1 MAVKVSGRHQALRRM
16 NATDASSAQPMDIYA
31 RPQTMVRV
39 NRRRRLNLQ
48 IMGDAGPTVV
58 LAAGFPGVSLDW
70 ARVQPYAARFAR
82 TVSFDTAGLGF
93 SDPGP
98 MPRTADAIV
107 DDLRA
112 ALKAARFTP
121 PYVLVGHS
129 AGGLR
134 LRRYAERFPE
144 EAAGLVLV
152 DSVTDDWEHR
162 LTGGPN
168 PFMAEERRLFRRML
182 TLARAGA
189 LTPDTA
195 EYRQRVGLPN
205 PDLSPSVNAALHAMW
220 TRPSYLRAAISESL
234 HLGSQGRPA
243 PASTPLGDLPLV
255 VLSAARIAQSD
266 FLNGDAQLARVWFA
280 MHEELAN
287 LSTRGVRRTIDSG
300 HNIPVEQPR
309 EVVKAI
315 EDILAMM

>member
-1 MAVKVSGRHQALRRM
+1 MTAIGAGPAH
-16 NATDASSAQPMDIYA
+16 PMDIYA
-31 RPQTMVRV
+31 RPQTLVRI
-39 NRRRRLNLQ
+39 NRRRRLNLH
-48 IMGDAGPTVV
+48 IMGETGPTVV
-58 LAAGFPGVSLDW
+58 LAAGFLGVSLDW
-70 ARVQPYAARFAR
+70 GRVQPYAARFAR

-98 MPRTADAIV
+98 LPRTTDVIV
-107 DDLRA
+107 DELRL
-112 ALKAARFTP
+112 ALKAADLGP

-168 PFMAEERRLFRRML
+168 AFMAEERRLLRRML
-182 TLARAGA
+182 ALARAGA

-195 EYRQRVGLPN
+195 EYRARVGLPN
-205 PDLSPSVNAALHAMW
+205 PDLSPAVNAALHAMW
-220 TRPSYLRAAISESL
+220 TRPSYLRSAISESL
-234 HLGSQGRPA
+234 HLGSGGRVAPPPA
-243 PASTPLGDLPLV
+243 PLGDMPLV
-255 VLSAARIAQSD
+255 VLSAGRIAQSD
-266 FLNGDAQLARVWFA
+266 FVRGDARSSHEWLA
-280 MHEELAN
+280 MHKDLAA
-287 LSTRGVRRTIDSG
+287 LSTRGVLRIVDSG

-309 EVVKAI
+309 EVVRAI
-315 EDILAMM
+315 EEVVGML